1 MIFSDVAET
10 SIDVSMPKSPL
21 PSVIGVSL
29 ATLESSRQ
37 ASLEADSNQLK
48 RGKTSTIDKT
58 SHSFQ
63 TKGIL
68 MSKLTEKTRPYQVSS
83 GKKVF
88 LGSR

>member
-37 ASLEADSNQLK
+37 ASLEADSNQLN
-48 RGKTSTIDKT
+48 RGKTSTTDKT
-58 SHSFQ
+58 SHSF
-63 TKGIL
+63 
-68 MSKLTEKTRPYQVSS
+68 
-83 GKKVF
+83 
-88 LGSR
+88 